1 MCEYEMQDRF
11 DSADWAMKEFDQRRV
26 AMVDC
31 QVRPSDVTNFN
42 IIQAMLEI
50 PREEFV
56 PDAFKDLA
64 YMGEHVPIAD
74 HRVILD
80 PRVLAKM
87 LNELNVRR
95 DELVLDVGCA
105 LGYSS
110 AVIARMAEA
119 VIALEEIDDFA
130 EHIESTLASH
140 FVDNAIAIAGSLAE
154 GAPEHGPY
162 DAMAIQGGVEDL
174 PVGLSQQLKE
184 GGRIAYIFVDGA
196 AGECRVGVKA
206 KGRISWRTAF
216 NAHAPVLQ
224 GFKKIRTFTF

>member
-1 MCEYEMQDRF
+1 MN
-11 DSADWAMKEFDQRRV
+11 EFSQRRV

-119 VIALEEIDDFA
+119 VIALEEIDEFA
-130 EHIESTLASH
+130 EHIESTLANH
-140 FVDNAIAIAGSLAE
+140 FVDNAIAISGPLAE

-162 DAMAIQGGVEDL
+162 DAMAIQGGVEAL

-184 GGRIAYIFVDGA
+184 GGRIACIFVDGE
-196 AGECRVGVKA
+196 AGECRIGVKA

>member
-1 MCEYEMQDRF
+1 MN
-11 DSADWAMKEFDQRRV
+11 EFDQRRV

-56 PDAFKDLA
+56 PDAFRDLA

-74 HRVILD
+74 HRVVLD

-119 VIALEEIDDFA
+119 VIALEEIDEFA
-130 EHIESTLASH
+130 ERVESTLANH
-140 FVDNAIAIAGSLAE
+140 FVDNAIAIAGPLAE

-162 DAMAIQGGVEDL
+162 DAMAVQGGVEDL
-174 PVGLSQQLKE
+174 PLGLSEQLKE
-184 GGRIAYIFVDGA
+184 GGRIACIFVDGE
-196 AGECRVGVKA
+196 AGECRIGIKA
-206 KGRISWRTAF
+206 KGRISWRIAF
-216 NAHAPVLQ
+216 SAYAPVLQ

>member
-1 MCEYEMQDRF
+1 M
-11 DSADWAMKEFDQRRV
+11 SEFDQRRV

-56 PDAFKDLA
+56 PDASKDLA
-64 YMGEHVPIAD
+64 YMGEHVPVAD
-74 HRVILD
+74 RRVVLD

-87 LNELNVRR
+87 LNELNARR

-119 VIALEEIDDFA
+119 VVALEEIDEFA
-130 EHIESTLASH
+130 ERVESTLADH
-140 FVDNAIAIAGSLAE
+140 FVDNAVAVAGPLAE

-162 DAMAIQGGVEDL
+162 DAMAVQGGVEDI
-174 PVGLSQQLKE
+174 PPGLSEQLKD
-184 GGRIAYIFVDGA
+184 GGRIACIFVAGE
-196 AGECRVGVKA
+196 AGECRIGVKA
-206 KGRISWRTAF
+206 KGRISWRMAF
-216 NAHAPVLQ
+216 NAHAPVLP
-224 GFKKIRTFTF
+224 GFMKARTFSF